1 MLRAQV
7 TINQVIK
14 VPLTSAFYAKS
25 RLTSW
30 QAWSHGHECCLL
42 GSWYKHLNEK
52 QINLVDLTC
61 ELRVYFSLQCFS
73 PESPQPKLEHLWN
86 RKIFSST
93 YLNLFPQDISRIKSG
108 RVNSAQVGLLWTSL
122 CQLIIKW
129 CATCPHCS
137 SCLDLDS
144 EGFDLPLP

>member
-73 PESPQPKLEHLWN
+73 PESPQPKSEYFWSAKYFHRPIWTCF
-86 RKIFSST
+86 RRIFPGLRAVASTVHRSGSSEQACANWLYNNANLSALS
-93 YLNLFPQDISRIKSG
+93 YLSWLRFWRI
-108 RVNSAQVGLLWTSL
+108 
-122 CQLIIKW
+122 
-129 CATCPHCS
+129 
-137 SCLDLDS
+137 
-144 EGFDLPLP
+144 